1 MGGVCAD
8 EADSGSAS
16 QRVSVSDWSKAIDD
30 DRALAHFGGWMR
42 NYSGSDQ
49 PEFEIAALAGAG
61 VELARSSRHRGTSGA
76 WEQFS
81 DSLALPSGTRA
92 VEFFLYGT
100 RNAGS
105 DNDSYF
111 DDLELRLLIQ
121 DVPGDDDD
129 SAHGDDDDSV
139 IGDDD
144 DNGIDGSGEA
154 CGCAVQSADDQ
165 PLKWLSLL
173 LLAFTGLLSRRRI
186 HHRNPKMT
194 A

>member
-1 MGGVCAD
+1 VA
-8 EADSGSAS
+8 
-16 QRVSVSDWSKAIDD
+16 DWSKAIDD

-49 PEFEIAALAGAG
+49 PEFELAALAESGE
-61 VELARSSRHRGTSGA
+61 ELARSSRYSGASGA

-81 DSLALPSGTRA
+81 DSLALPSGTRTL
-92 VEFFLYGT
+92 EFFLYGT

-121 DVPGDDDD
+121 DVL
-129 SAHGDDDDSV
+129 GDDDDSV
-139 IGDDD
+139 LGDDDDSVLGDDD

-154 CGCAVQSADDQ
+154 CGCAVQSSADQ
-165 PLKWLSLL
+165 PLEWLGLL
-173 LLAFTGLLSRRRI
+173 LLSFTGLLSRRWIYPRY
-186 HHRNPKMT
+186 HKRT